1 VILRP
6 PPSLFLFSISSFADM
21 SASPTQS
28 TAPKHLSKE
37 DIHTYAKAMM
47 AAMETP
53 DFQARVRAAMGRV
66 PTPANAEAVMD
77 RYEEVQADY
86 FTNHYKVDSPNSFAT
101 TTSTPAATTNELEDL
116 NDKLKAMDLREGSDD
131 ATPAPKLDGNFIMTQ
146 LRNAVSV
153 YKDIET
159 ERIITQLCLLVE
171 SKVTALPA
179 TVPALKHLYVE
190 SVHGLGAAD
199 ATAAARASGENPMPI
214 VNPSPQ
220 MLSMMEMA
228 MKTLTP
234 AQRAT
239 LERAQQTMMNGSPP
253 SPEDMREMFLIQRQL
268 GAFMQTMQQFGQ
280 LPGGRGGRGGRG
292 GGRGV
297 ARGKRGK

>member
-1 VILRP
+1 M
-6 PPSLFLFSISSFADM
+6 STDADK
-21 SASPTQS
+21 S
-28 TAPKHLSKE
+28 TAATPEKQQLSKAE
-37 DIHTYAKAMM
+37 IHTYAKAMM

-53 DFQARVRAAMGRV
+53 EFQARVRTAMARAPV
-66 PTPANAEAVMD
+66 PNNTEAVMD

-86 FTNHYKVDSPNSFAT
+86 FTNYYNNKG
-101 TTSTPAATTNELEDL
+101 TTSSSSTGSPAAGASD
-116 NDKLKAMDLREGSDD
+116 NDEKKAETADD
-131 ATPAPKLDGNFIMTQ
+131 AAAKALEEKVKEMDMSDGATNSKLDGTFIMLQ

-153 YKDIET
+153 YKDTET

-190 SVHGLGAAD
+190 SVHGRGAAD
-199 ATAAARASGENPMPI
+199 AAAAGRASGENHMPI
-214 VNPSPQ
+214 VDPSPQ
-220 MLSMMEMA
+220 MMSMMEMA

-234 AQRAT
+234 TQRAT

-253 SPEDMREMFLIQRQL
+253 SPDDMREMFLIQRQL

-280 LPGGRGGRGGRG
+280 MPGGRGGRG
-292 GGRGV
+292 GGRGAGRGV
-297 ARGKRGK
+297 GRGGRGGRGK